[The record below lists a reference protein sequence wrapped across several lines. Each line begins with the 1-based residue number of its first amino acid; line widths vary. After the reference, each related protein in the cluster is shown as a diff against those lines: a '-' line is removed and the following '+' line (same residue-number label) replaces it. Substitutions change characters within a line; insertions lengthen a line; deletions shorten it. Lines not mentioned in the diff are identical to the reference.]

1 MKKQL
6 LAAILTTM
14 GMVGLTYSQ
23 NAMFQATPEPTVRQQ
38 ISETQK

>member
-6 LAAILTTM
+6 LAAMLTAV

-23 NAMFQATPEPTVRQQ
+23 NAMFQATPEPRADQ
-38 ISETQK
+38 SLALAG